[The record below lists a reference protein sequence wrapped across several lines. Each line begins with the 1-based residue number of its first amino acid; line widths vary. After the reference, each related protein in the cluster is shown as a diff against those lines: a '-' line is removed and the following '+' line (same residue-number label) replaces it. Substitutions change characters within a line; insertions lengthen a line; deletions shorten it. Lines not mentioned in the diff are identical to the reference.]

1 MPRQKQI
8 VKRSSEIK
16 FRVSALEKKVIQ
28 MTADQ
33 AGLNVSDFVRKS
45 ALNKTV
51 RIRFTDEEIIAYKTL
66 QDFYDY
72 FRRLSNLIKN
82 NNQDEVIQAIKE
94 TQALLKEQLLKF
106 TS

>member
-1 MPRQKQI
+1 MPRPTQI

-33 AGLNVSDFVRKS
+33 TGLSVSDFVRKS

-51 RIRFTDEEIIAYKTL
+51 RIRFTEEELIAYKTL
-66 QDFYDY
+66 QDYYDY
-72 FRRLSNLIKN
+72 FRRISNLIKN
-82 NNQDEVIQAIKE
+82 NNQDEVIKAIKE
-94 TQALLKEQLLKF
+94 TQQLIKEQLTKF
-106 TS
+106 SS